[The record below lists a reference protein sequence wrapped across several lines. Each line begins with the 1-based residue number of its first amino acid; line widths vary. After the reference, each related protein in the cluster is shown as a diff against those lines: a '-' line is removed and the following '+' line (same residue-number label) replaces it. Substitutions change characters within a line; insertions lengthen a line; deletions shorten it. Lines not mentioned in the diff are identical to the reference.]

1 MHGAGRGRQ
10 QVRHRLSTRSAS
22 ASASTAASA
31 NTVSSSHS
39 GAGERRGTEGLQ
51 VVKQCEEGG
60 AQRTAG
66 GGCHP
71 P

>member
-1 MHGAGRGRQ
+1 MHGAGRGGQ
-10 QVRHRLSTRSAS
+10 QVRHRLSARSAS
-22 ASASTAASA
+22 ASAPTAASA
-31 NTVSSSHS
+31 NTISSSHS
-39 GAGERRGTEGLQ
+39 GAGERRGAEGLK
-51 VVKQCEEGG
+51 VVEQREEGG